1 MCAMSHPTP
10 LSKLPNFDPRQVP
23 VTGVDAHLPAVPV
36 DALTPRALRQ
46 RFQTPP
52 PWQPELRQEPRF
64 TDRAPAAAAVL
75 VPLVDRPQG
84 LSVLLTERADHLST
98 HSGQVAFPGGKVDP
112 ADAQAAAMLAGF
124 AALSTEDAHA
134 RVAAAFGQLKI
145 AGELDTDVLQQA
157 QLALACQQWLNTVAR
172 SQHPDWEYADQESER
187 LALMKAALESASA
200 L

>member
-1 MCAMSHPTP
+1 MTAHLYFDDPEEGLARNTSHPAFVRVAPQDFYYDCGDDFSPFGSDDGSDT
-10 LSKLPNFDPRQVP
+10 L
-23 VTGVDAHLPAVPV
+23 A
-36 DALTPRALRQ
+36 ALEEWWQEQPDGKAPKVMQFLRQ
-46 RFQTPP
+46 QLSDWDLPV
-52 PWQPELRQEPRF
+52 PEDMLIR
-64 TDRAPAAAAVL
+64 DDAAKAKWLARDEMNQRYL
-75 VPLVDRPQG
+75 Q
-84 LSVLLTERADHLST
+84 SVCR
-98 HSGQVAFPGGKVDP
+98 
-112 ADAQAAAMLAGF
+112 
-124 AALSTEDAHA
+124 A